1 MMCRIYLQA
10 LGCEWFRT
18 NECRGSA
25 HAISLF
31 WKKLFFFPVWTIDIC
46 VRLGFFFYSLE
57 SRCKENKLI
66 AQTIPG
72 PTNREL
78 TTLGVNVPLKVFP
91 SLPPPLLSLFP
102 GDTHLPR
109 GEPLAVRPVS
119 NNVSDSVRLSE
130 DPWRHLHA
138 LRYCPDRLV
147 SL

>member
-91 SLPPPLLSLFP
+91 SLPPLSSP
-102 GDTHLPR
+102 SSPVTHISHGASPSQSGL
-109 GEPLAVRPVS
+109 
-119 NNVSDSVRLSE
+119 
-130 DPWRHLHA
+130 
-138 LRYCPDRLV
+138 CPTMCPIV
-147 SL
+147 